1 MGKKVMSY
9 LVKAKRADGIEIQGY
24 LMRARSGVHYIV
36 TEFDNYLNCANH
48 YPIGKSTIRQ
58 CIGLKDLQNVDIF
71 DGDLLD
77 NKYIVISKGVA
88 GCYVINVYNHELRR
102 IPSELIKDDKMIA
115 MVTGNIYDNPNFMKL
130 WRNENNE

>member
-1 MGKKVMSY
+1 MGEKAMNY
-9 LVKAKRADGIEIQGY
+9 LVKAKRADGVEIQGY
-24 LMRARSGVHYIV
+24 LMRARSGTHYVV
-36 TEFDNYLNCANH
+36 TEFDNYLNCADH
-48 YPIGKSTIRQ
+48 YPIDKATIRQ
-58 CIGLKDLQNVDIF
+58 CIGLKDLRNVNIF

-88 GCYVINVYNHELRR
+88 GCYVINVCSHELRR

-130 WRNENNE
+130 WRDKSNE